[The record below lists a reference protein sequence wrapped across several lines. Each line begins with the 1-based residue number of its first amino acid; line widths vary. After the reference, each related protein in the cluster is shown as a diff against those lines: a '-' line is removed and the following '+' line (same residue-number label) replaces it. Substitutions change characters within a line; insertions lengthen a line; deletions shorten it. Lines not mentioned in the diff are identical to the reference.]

1 MPGILLQ
8 NGSPYLELMLTT
20 RRGFFGR
27 RSTSVEAWCT
37 LHALPIEDPI
47 VGCEECIR
55 LEEPGDG
62 RVHID

>member
-1 MPGILLQ
+1 
-8 NGSPYLELMLTT
+8 LELMLTT

-47 VGCEECIR
+47 VGCEECVR